1 MERTLIYKNHKGD
14 MITFT
19 YKPPFL
25 LSICDGFHE
34 TVGTVNSVSS
44 AYGVGTT
51 WNGTSIGQ
59 RDLTIKGTITD
70 NIQENRLLLYDM
82 FPLNSEGTLYYYEG
96 DIERKI
102 TCLVEKVSIP
112 EKKGFTRDFSISLV
126 CPNPRF
132 SALAATI
139 LSMATWT
146 PAFKFKLV
154 IPKNKGIKFGTKNTT
169 SMGTTENTTEIDYG
183 MNYKFKANDTVKNPY
198 LFNVTTRDIIQIEKT
213 MSAGDQIIITTHIDN
228 KNVIYKNAVTGE
240 EENINYLIMYGSKY
254 LQVPSGTNTFRS
266 GADSGEDNLE
276 TTIEFYQNMRRC
288 NYGSYI
294 IKCI

>member
-139 LSMATWT
+139 LSMATWA
-146 PAFKFKLV
+146 PAFNFPLI
-154 IPKNKGIKFGTKNTT
+154 IPENEGIQFGIKNTT
-169 SMGTTENTTEIDYG
+169 SM
-183 MNYKFKANDTVKNPY
+183 
-198 LFNVTTRDIIQIEKT
+198 
-213 MSAGDQIIITTHIDN
+213 
-228 KNVIYKNAVTGE
+228 
-240 EENINYLIMYGSKY
+240 
-254 LQVPSGTNTFRS
+254 
-266 GADSGEDNLE
+266 
-276 TTIEFYQNMRRC
+276 
-288 NYGSYI
+288 
-294 IKCI
+294 

>member
-183 MNYKFKANDTVKNPY
+183 MTIKFKANDTVKNPY

-213 MSAGDQIIITTHIDN
+213 MSAGGQIIITTHIDN

-276 TTIEFYQNMRRC
+276 TTIEFLPEYEAV
-288 NYGSYI
+288 
-294 IKCI
+294 

>member
-96 DIERKI
+96 NIERKI

-183 MNYKFKANDTVKNPY
+183 MTIKFKANDTVKNPY

-276 TTIEFYQNMRRC
+276 TTIEFLPEYEAV
-288 NYGSYI
+288 
-294 IKCI
+294 

>member
-169 SMGTTENTTEIDYG
+169 SMVTTENTTEIDYG
-183 MNYKFKANDTVKNPY
+183 MTIKFKANDTVKNPY

-276 TTIEFYQNMRRC
+276 TTIEFLPEYEAV
-288 NYGSYI
+288 
-294 IKCI
+294 

>member
-96 DIERKI
+96 DVERKI

-183 MNYKFKANDTVKNPY
+183 MTIKFKANDTVKNPY

-276 TTIEFYQNMRRC
+276 TTIEFLPEYEAV
-288 NYGSYI
+288 
-294 IKCI
+294 

>member
-139 LSMATWT
+139 LSMATWA
-146 PAFKFKLV
+146 PAFNFPLI
-154 IPKNKGIKFGTKNTT
+154 IPENEGIQFGIKNTT

-183 MNYKFKANDTVKNPY
+183 MTIKFKANDTVKNPY

-213 MSAGDQIIITTHIDN
+213 MSADDQIIITTHIDN

-276 TTIEFYQNMRRC
+276 TTIEFLPEYEAV
-288 NYGSYI
+288 
-294 IKCI
+294 

>member
-139 LSMATWT
+139 LSMASWA
-146 PAFKFKLV
+146 PAFNFPLI
-154 IPKNKGIKFGTKNTT
+154 IPENEGIQFGIKNTT

-183 MNYKFKANDTVKNPY
+183 MTIKFKANDTVKNPY

-276 TTIEFYQNMRRC
+276 TTIEFLPEYEAV
-288 NYGSYI
+288 
-294 IKCI
+294 

>member
-132 SALAATI
+132 SALADTI

-183 MNYKFKANDTVKNPY
+183 MTIKFKANDTVKNPY

-276 TTIEFYQNMRRC
+276 TTIEFLPEYEAV
-288 NYGSYI
+288 
-294 IKCI
+294 

>member
-139 LSMATWT
+139 LSMATWA

-183 MNYKFKANDTVKNPY
+183 MTIKFKANDTVKNPY

-276 TTIEFYQNMRRC
+276 TTIEFLPEYEAV
-288 NYGSYI
+288 
-294 IKCI
+294 

>member
-169 SMGTTENTTEIDYG
+169 SMGATENTTEIDYG
-183 MNYKFKANDTVKNPY
+183 MTIKFKANDTVKNPY

-276 TTIEFYQNMRRC
+276 TTIEFLPEYEAV
-288 NYGSYI
+288 
-294 IKCI
+294 

>member
-183 MNYKFKANDTVKNPY
+183 MTIKFKANDTVKNPY

-228 KNVIYKNAVTGE
+228 KNVTYKNAVTGE

-276 TTIEFYQNMRRC
+276 TTIEFLPEYEAV
-288 NYGSYI
+288 
-294 IKCI
+294 

>member
-1 MERTLIYKNHKGD
+1 MERTLIYRNHKGD

-70 NIQENRLLLYDM
+70 NVQENRLLLYDM

-183 MNYKFKANDTVKNPY
+183 MTIKFKANDTVKNPY

-276 TTIEFYQNMRRC
+276 TTIEFLPEYEAV
-288 NYGSYI
+288 
-294 IKCI
+294 

>member
-183 MNYKFKANDTVKNPY
+183 MTIKFKANDTVKNPY

-228 KNVIYKNAVTGE
+228 KNVIYNNAVTGE

-276 TTIEFYQNMRRC
+276 TTIEFLPEYEAV
-288 NYGSYI
+288 
-294 IKCI
+294 

>member
-183 MNYKFKANDTVKNPY
+183 MTIKFKANDTVKNPY

-276 TTIEFYQNMRRC
+276 TSIEFLPEYEAV
-288 NYGSYI
+288 
-294 IKCI
+294 

>member
-82 FPLNSEGTLYYYEG
+82 FPLNSEGILYYYEG

-183 MNYKFKANDTVKNPY
+183 MTIKFKANDTVKNPY

-276 TTIEFYQNMRRC
+276 TTIEFLPEYEAV
-288 NYGSYI
+288 
-294 IKCI
+294 

>member
-169 SMGTTENTTEIDYG
+169 SMGTTENTTEIDYS
-183 MNYKFKANDTVKNPY
+183 MTIKFKANDTVKNPY

-213 MSAGDQIIITTHIDN
+213 MSASDQIIITTHIDN

-276 TTIEFYQNMRRC
+276 TTIEFLPEYEAV
-288 NYGSYI
+288 
-294 IKCI
+294 

>member
-139 LSMATWT
+139 LSMATWA
-146 PAFKFKLV
+146 PAFNFPLI
-154 IPKNKGIKFGTKNTT
+154 IPENEGIQFGIKNTT

-183 MNYKFKANDTVKNPY
+183 MTIKFKANDTVKNPY
-198 LFNVTTRDIIQIEKT
+198 LFNVTTRNIIQIEKT

-276 TTIEFYQNMRRC
+276 TTIEFLPEYEAV
-288 NYGSYI
+288 
-294 IKCI
+294 

>member
-183 MNYKFKANDTVKNPY
+183 MTIKFKANDTVKNPY

-213 MSAGDQIIITTHIDN
+213 MSASDQIIITTHIDN

-266 GADSGEDNLE
+266 GADAGEDNLE
-276 TTIEFYQNMRRC
+276 TTIEFLPEYEAV
-288 NYGSYI
+288 
-294 IKCI
+294 

>member
-139 LSMATWT
+139 LSMATWA
-146 PAFKFKLV
+146 PAFNFPLI
-154 IPKNKGIKFGTKNTT
+154 IPENEGIQFGIKNTT

-183 MNYKFKANDTVKNPY
+183 MTIKFKANDTVKNPY

-228 KNVIYKNAVTGE
+228 KNVIYKNAVTSE

-276 TTIEFYQNMRRC
+276 TTIEFLPEYEAV
-288 NYGSYI
+288 
-294 IKCI
+294 

>member
-183 MNYKFKANDTVKNPY
+183 MTIKFKANDTVKNPY

-254 LQVPSGTNTFRS
+254 LQVPSRTNTFRS

-276 TTIEFYQNMRRC
+276 TTIEFLPEYEAV
-288 NYGSYI
+288 
-294 IKCI
+294 

>member
-82 FPLNSEGTLYYYEG
+82 LPLNSEGTLYYYEG

-183 MNYKFKANDTVKNPY
+183 MTIKFKANDTVKNPY

-276 TTIEFYQNMRRC
+276 TTIEFLPEYEAV
-288 NYGSYI
+288 
-294 IKCI
+294 

>member
-139 LSMATWT
+139 LSMAAWT

-183 MNYKFKANDTVKNPY
+183 MTIKFKANDTVKNPY

-276 TTIEFYQNMRRC
+276 TTIEFLPEYEAV
-288 NYGSYI
+288 
-294 IKCI
+294 

>member
-139 LSMATWT
+139 LAMATWA
-146 PAFKFKLV
+146 PAFNFPLI
-154 IPKNKGIKFGTKNTT
+154 IPENEGIQFGIKNTT

-183 MNYKFKANDTVKNPY
+183 MTIKFKANDTVKNPY

-276 TTIEFYQNMRRC
+276 TTIEFLPEYEAV
-288 NYGSYI
+288 
-294 IKCI
+294 

>member
-25 LSICDGFHE
+25 LGICDGFHE

-139 LSMATWT
+139 LSMATWA
-146 PAFKFKLV
+146 PAFNFPLI
-154 IPKNKGIKFGTKNTT
+154 IPENEGIQFGIKNTT

-183 MNYKFKANDTVKNPY
+183 MTIKFKANDTVKNPY

-213 MSAGDQIIITTHIDN
+213 MSAGDKIIITTHIDN

-276 TTIEFYQNMRRC
+276 TTIEFLPEYEAV
-288 NYGSYI
+288 
-294 IKCI
+294 

>member
-183 MNYKFKANDTVKNPY
+183 MTIKFKANDTVKNPY

-266 GADSGEDNLE
+266 GADSGDDNLE
-276 TTIEFYQNMRRC
+276 TTIEFLPEYEAV
-288 NYGSYI
+288 
-294 IKCI
+294 

>member
-34 TVGTVNSVSS
+34 TVGTINSVSS

-183 MNYKFKANDTVKNPY
+183 MTIKFKANDTVKNPY

-276 TTIEFYQNMRRC
+276 TTIEFLPEYEAV
-288 NYGSYI
+288 
-294 IKCI
+294 

>member
-183 MNYKFKANDTVKNPY
+183 MTIKFKANDTVKNPY

-276 TTIEFYQNMRRC
+276 TTTEFLPEYEAV
-288 NYGSYI
+288 
-294 IKCI
+294 

>member
-14 MITFT
+14 MIAFT

-183 MNYKFKANDTVKNPY
+183 MTIKFKANDTVKNPY

-276 TTIEFYQNMRRC
+276 TTIEFLPEYEAV
-288 NYGSYI
+288 
-294 IKCI
+294 

>member
-169 SMGTTENTTEIDYG
+169 SMGTTDNTTEIDYG
-183 MNYKFKANDTVKNPY
+183 MTIKFKANDTVKNPY

-276 TTIEFYQNMRRC
+276 TTIEFLPEYEAV
-288 NYGSYI
+288 
-294 IKCI
+294 

>member
-183 MNYKFKANDTVKNPY
+183 MTIKFKANDTVKNPY

-276 TTIEFYQNMRRC
+276 TTIKFLPEYEAV
-288 NYGSYI
+288 
-294 IKCI
+294 

>member
-96 DIERKI
+96 NIERKI

-132 SALAATI
+132 SALVATI

-146 PAFKFKLV
+146 PTFKFKLV

-183 MNYKFKANDTVKNPY
+183 MTIKFKANDTVKNPY

-213 MSAGDQIIITTHIDN
+213 MSPGDQIIITTHIDN
-228 KNVIYKNAVTGE
+228 KNVIYKNAITGE

-276 TTIEFYQNMRRC
+276 TTIEFLPEYEAV
-288 NYGSYI
+288 
-294 IKCI
+294 

>member
-70 NIQENRLLLYDM
+70 NIQENRLLLYNM

-183 MNYKFKANDTVKNPY
+183 MTIKFKANDTVKNPY

-276 TTIEFYQNMRRC
+276 TTIEFLPEYEAV
-288 NYGSYI
+288 
-294 IKCI
+294 

>member
-183 MNYKFKANDTVKNPY
+183 MTIKFKANDTVKNPY

-228 KNVIYKNAVTGE
+228 KSVIYKNAVTGE

-276 TTIEFYQNMRRC
+276 TTIEFLPEYEAV
-288 NYGSYI
+288 
-294 IKCI
+294 

>member
-82 FPLNSEGTLYYYEG
+82 FPLNSEGTIYYYEG

-183 MNYKFKANDTVKNPY
+183 MTIKFKANDTVKNPY

-276 TTIEFYQNMRRC
+276 TTIEFLPEYEAV
-288 NYGSYI
+288 
-294 IKCI
+294 

>member
-183 MNYKFKANDTVKNPY
+183 MTIKFKANDTVKNPY

-213 MSAGDQIIITTHIDN
+213 ISAGDQIIITTHIDN

-276 TTIEFYQNMRRC
+276 TTIEFLPEYEAV
-288 NYGSYI
+288 
-294 IKCI
+294 

>member
-183 MNYKFKANDTVKNPY
+183 MTIKFKANDTVKNPY

-254 LQVPSGTNTFRS
+254 FQVPSGTNTFRS

-276 TTIEFYQNMRRC
+276 TTIEFLPEYEAV
-288 NYGSYI
+288 
-294 IKCI
+294 

>member
-146 PAFKFKLV
+146 PTFKFKLV

-183 MNYKFKANDTVKNPY
+183 MTIKFKANDTVKNPY

-276 TTIEFYQNMRRC
+276 TTIEFLPEYEAV
-288 NYGSYI
+288 
-294 IKCI
+294 

>member
-96 DIERKI
+96 DIDRKI

-139 LSMATWT
+139 LSMATWA
-146 PAFKFKLV
+146 PAFNFPLI
-154 IPKNKGIKFGTKNTT
+154 IPENEGIQFGIKNTT

-183 MNYKFKANDTVKNPY
+183 MTIKFKANDTVKNPY

-276 TTIEFYQNMRRC
+276 TTIEFLPEYEAV
-288 NYGSYI
+288 
-294 IKCI
+294 